1 MTMAE
6 QSFHPA
12 ELHTKYSEEEMKKIS
27 SENLESSQSYL
38 ELEDVINISSM
49 ILEKIFAYNDNQK
62 TNIFSKF
69 SQFDSLEFPEVISI
83 KDYMS
88 RVVSYIKCERDI
100 LILSMMTLDRFL
112 EMNSDFVL
120 SRYNCYK

>member
-1 MTMAE
+1 MTMADK
-6 QSFHPA
+6 SFHHA
-12 ELHTKYSEEEMKKIS
+12 DSYTSEEEMKKIN
-27 SENLESSQSYL
+27 SENLDGSQSYL
-38 ELEDVINISSM
+38 ELEDIINISSI
-49 ILEKIFAYNDNQK
+49 ILEKIFTFNDCHQSN
-62 TNIFSKF
+62 NIFSKF

-83 KDYMS
+83 RDYMS
-88 RVVSYIKCERDI
+88 RVVHYIKCEKDI